1 MLKAQVQSV
10 ESEVPKVK
18 YKVVKFQ
25 VLVRFKKILFI
36 NLLLKPEIKSVPI
49 PTKKLPAILVN
60 TSKHCPLSSHQ
71 PLSPLLTMY
80 PERNS
85 DGEKHAAGPL

>member
-1 MLKAQVQSV
+1 MLEVQVQSI
-10 ESEVPKVK
+10 ESEVLKVK

-36 NLLLKPEIKSVPI
+36 ILLLKPEIKSVPT

-60 TSKHCPLSSHQ
+60 TNKHCPPSSHQ
-71 PLSPLLTMY
+71 PLSPPLTMY

-85 DGEKHAAGPL
+85 DAEKHASGPL